1 MPTPDQHLSLAAL
14 HAYDPTAL
22 MINGECRFCC
32 PLPSCSGQP
41 INRAHRTMTVNS
53 LTGLYKCQRCGEKG
67 KVTEKREDRPPQTRQ
82 IRNQTA
88 LRRFSA
94 PPAPPVV
101 KTPSDLQ
108 KLDQW
113 FSGARLMLPNTP
125 GADYLQSRGI
135 PYFVA
140 WEAGL
145 LFHPAWHGKPSV
157 VFPILDAESYMV
169 AAQGRSITTTD
180 KITHGNLSCGIFKS
194 HPSADE
200 MQSILVTEAPID
212 ALSIS
217 AAGYAAVALCGTT
230 IRPYLLDMLFGKTLL
245 LAFDADEAGERA
257 ADLWTKAAAL
267 SGAKVQRV
275 RPQGGKDWNE
285 VLMQQG
291 ADGIA
296 AQFEPYDR
304 VIVVR
309 RSRVIRTD

>member
-1 MPTPDQHLSLAAL
+1 M
-14 HAYDPTAL
+14 
-22 MINGECRFCC
+22 
-32 PLPSCSGQP
+32 
-41 INRAHRTMTVNS
+41 
-53 LTGLYKCQRCGEKG
+53 
-67 KVTEKREDRPPQTRQ
+67 
-82 IRNQTA
+82 RNQAA

-94 PPAPPVV
+94 PPPPIAV
-101 KTPSDLQ
+101 KTPKPVEEWDYCLRDAVP
-108 KLDQW
+108 L
-113 FSGARLMLPNTP
+113 LNTP

-140 WEAGL
+140 WEAGVQY
-145 LFHPAWHGKPSV
+145 HPSWIGLNEPCV
-157 VFPILDAESYMV
+157 VFSIVDGDGERV
-169 AAQGRSITTTD
+169 AAQCRSITTNGRRTA
-180 KITHGNLSCGIFKS
+180 GSLSCGIFMS
-194 HPSADE
+194 HPAAVS
-200 MQSILVTEAPID
+200 MKSVLITEAPID

-245 LAFDADEAGERA
+245 LAFDADDPGDKA